1 MIRDFMLGARYLA
14 RGFRRINEPGLRRY
28 VWLPLVVNVAVFA
41 VLFWLGAE
49 AFQDLVGWLL
59 PSADAVTGNGWWS
72 QTLGVLITAARWLL
86 WPVFLLAAGV
96 VAFYTFTVL
105 ANLIGAPFN
114 EFLAERVER
123 LATAGRQPADSGGN
137 VIGELAG
144 SITDELRKQAY
155 FAVIA
160 VVLLLLFLV
169 PVIQLAAPVAWA
181 AFGAWAAGL
190 EYLDY
195 PLGNHGLR
203 FREQRRGLGRRRMLV
218 LGFGAAVMVMTL
230 IPLLN
235 LLVMPSAVIG
245 ATMLW
250 VEELGGRLP
259 GSSLKKA

>member
-1 MIRDFMLGARYLA
+1 MIRDFVLGAGYVA

-28 VWLPLVVNVAVFA
+28 VWLPLAINVAVFA
-41 VLFWLGAE
+41 VLLWLGAE
-49 AFQDLVGWLL
+49 AFQDLIGWLL
-59 PSADAVTGNGWWS
+59 PSADAVSGNGWWS
-72 QTLGVLITAARWLL
+72 QTLGVLITVAHWLL
-86 WPVFLLAAGV
+86 WPIFLLAAGV
-96 VAFYTFTVL
+96 AAFYTFTVF

-114 EFLAERVER
+114 EYLAERVER
-123 LATAGRQPADSGGN
+123 LATAGQQPAEAGGSI
-137 VIGELAG
+137 IGELTG
-144 SITDELRKQAY
+144 SVADELRKQVY

-160 VVLLLLFLV
+160 LLLLLLFLV
-169 PVIQLAAPVAWA
+169 PVIQLAAPLAWA

-203 FREQRRGLGRRRMLV
+203 FRDQRRGLARRRMLV

-230 IPLLN
+230 VPVLN
-235 LLVMPSAVIG
+235 LLAMPSAVIG

-259 GSSLKKA
+259 ER